1 MSCQGCVWFYEEKDV
16 NWRECKHPDHNEED
30 VMEECK
36 HYYSR
41 DDAKADS
48 REAMRDFRGER

>member
-1 MSCQGCVWFYEEKDV
+1 MSCQGCIWFYEEKDV

-41 DDAKADS
+41 DDAKA
-48 REAMRDFRGER
+48 EGKERHETYQS